1 MKSWIYL
8 FSIIMALG
16 TGVTDTK
23 DVFSCDI
30 EGCTQTEEHYHS
42 VCNIADCTETA
53 VHMHDGIFC
62 YPHNDNDGHAY
73 HHCGVAG
80 CTQAEEHYHR
90 GYCDS
95 HHSGHG
101 HHHCY

>member
-23 DVFSCDI
+23 DVFCCDI

-42 VCNIADCTETA
+42 VCNIADCTEIA
-53 VHMHDGIFC
+53 AHMHDGVFVILIMIMMAM
-62 YPHNDNDGHAY
+62 HIIIA
-73 HHCGVAG
+73 A
-80 CTQAEEHYHR
+80 
-90 GYCDS
+90 
-95 HHSGHG
+95 
-101 HHHCY
+101 